1 MPRPKRIRA
10 TVCIRDRWAPR
21 MLVLGCPSLDLRGSG
36 YRAGDRVVIMTVAEA
51 KELDRAWKA
60 LQDRA
65 SGSLQ

>member
-1 MPRPKRIRA
+1 
-10 TVCIRDRWAPR
+10 

-36 YRAGDRVVIMTVAEA
+36 YRSGDRVVIMTVAEA